1 MLETLAQIDL
11 QIFRFI
17 KTDCANAVT
26 DLLMPQITSDLNL
39 RIGYAA
45 VMLILLWRGPKERR
59 WQVVASILTL
69 AASDLIASS
78 VLKPLFDRPRP
89 CQTLTDVHLLVNC
102 GAGLSMPSSHAA
114 NAFAQFAFWRTK
126 APKMHWYLFAIA
138 FLVAIS
144 RVFVGV
150 HYPADVLVGAVLG
163 LLVGSV
169 ISEVSGRI
177 ISRGK
182 RGNAA

>member
-1 MLETLAQIDL
+1 MLETLAQFEL

-17 KTDCANAVT
+17 NTDCANAVT
-26 DLLMPQITSDLNL
+26 DLLMPQITSDWNL

-45 VMLILLWRGPKERR
+45 VMLILLWKGPKERR

-78 VLKPLFDRPRP
+78 VLKPLIDRPRP
-89 CQTLTDVHLLVNC
+89 CQTLSDIHLLVNC

-114 NAFAQFAFWRTK
+114 NAFAQFAFWRSK
-126 APKMHWYLFAIA
+126 AVKWQWYLFAIA
-138 FLVAIS
+138 FLVSIS

-150 HYPADVLVGAVLG
+150 HYPADVLVGGLVG
-163 LLVGSV
+163 LLVGSA
-169 ISEVSGRI
+169 ISEVSQRI
-177 ISRGK
+177 INRGK
-182 RGNAA
+182 K

>member
-11 QIFRFI
+11 QLFRFI
-17 KTDCANAVT
+17 NIDCANVVT
-26 DLLMPQITSDLNL
+26 DLLMPQITSDWNL

-45 VMLILLWRGPKERR
+45 VMVILLWNGPKERR

-78 VLKPLFDRPRP
+78 VLKPLFDRQRP
-89 CQTLTDVHLLVNC
+89 CQTLSDIHLLVNC

-114 NAFAQFAFWRTK
+114 NAFAQFAFWRSK
-126 APKMHWYLFAIA
+126 AVKWQWYLFAIA
-138 FLVAIS
+138 FLVSLS

-150 HYPADVLVGAVLG
+150 HYPADVLVGAILG
-163 LLVGSV
+163 FLVGSV
-169 ISEVSGRI
+169 ISEVARRI
-177 ISRGK
+177 IQRGK
-182 RGNAA
+182 Q